1 MEQDICKLTVARGFV
16 SVSRGAT
23 LFTADGGFDMN
34 GRFDEQESLSL
45 PLIEAEV
52 CVGISAL
59 ALGGCMVIN
68 FTTFFMDATKALIE
82 WMYSFEEVYI
92 YKPCTSRPANSER
105 YVVCLRKISSS
116 G

>member
-1 MEQDICKLTVARGFV
+1 VDV

-52 CVGISAL
+52 CVGISVL
-59 ALGGCMVIN
+59 ALE
-68 FTTFFMDATKALIE
+68 DA
-82 WMYSFEEVYI
+82 W
-92 YKPCTSRPANSER
+92 
-105 YVVCLRKISSS
+105 
-116 G
+116 